1 MVFKDSFLIENG
13 FKKTGE
19 NSVLSPRCFVQKE
32 NILWEE
38 KKREKKSFCNVLQ
51 KYLAFFEHFYV
62 FVCILLCLLI
72 VVI

>member
-19 NSVLSPRCFVQKE
+19 NSVLSPRFFVQKE